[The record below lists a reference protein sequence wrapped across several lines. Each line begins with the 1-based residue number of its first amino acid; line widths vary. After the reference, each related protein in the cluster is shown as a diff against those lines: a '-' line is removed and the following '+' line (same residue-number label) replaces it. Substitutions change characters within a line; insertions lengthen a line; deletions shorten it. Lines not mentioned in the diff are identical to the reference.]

1 MNLTKSRL
9 DQGRLTK
16 FRLGR
21 LKVPLVTP
29 FKTALRSVDHV
40 DDVVVEL
47 ELDNGMI
54 GYGSAPATAVI
65 TGDTHASIMAAIRD
79 FIWPA
84 ILGKHIRDL
93 NDICQLID
101 KAMIHNS
108 SAKAAVE
115 IAIYDLWSQS
125 LGLPLY
131 QALGGGISQLHTDIT
146 ISVNHPD
153 EMVSDAIKAVDL
165 GYDTLKLKVGK
176 DLQLD
181 IDRIGAVAKAVGP
194 DIRLRLDANQGWS
207 AKQCIQAISAM
218 NRAGIEFELIE
229 QPVAADDISGLKHC
243 TEQLHTPVMADE
255 TAFSFAQSLHLMQN
269 QGCDIINIKLMKAGG
284 ISKAL
289 HIADAATAF
298 RMPCMMGCMLES
310 SIGVAAAAHVAASRH
325 QVITKIDLDSPS
337 LCQFNPVA
345 GSVEFHDAAISLN
358 QSPGLGIESIQ
369 SLTYL

>member
-1 MNLTKSRL
+1 MKLSKLRL
-9 DQGRLTK
+9 A
-16 FRLGR
+16 R

-40 DDVVVEL
+40 DDIVVEIAM
-47 ELDNGMI
+47 DNGMV
-54 GYGSAPATAVI
+54 GFGSAPATAVI
-65 TGDTHASIMAAIRD
+65 TGDTHASMVSAIER

-84 ILGKHIRDL
+84 IAGKNIRDL
-93 NDICQLID
+93 NEICRLID
-101 KAMIHNS
+101 KSMIHNS

-125 LGLPLY
+125 LGVPLY
-131 QALGGGISQLHTDIT
+131 QALGGGIAKLKTDIT
-146 ISVNHPD
+146 ISVNSPD
-153 EMVSDAIKAVDL
+153 EMVADAIKAVDL

-181 IDRIGAVAKAVGP
+181 IDRIDAVAKAVGP

-229 QPVAADDISGLKHC
+229 QPVAAEDISGLKHC

-255 TAFSFAQSLHLMQN
+255 TAFSFAQSLQLMQN

-289 HIADAATAF
+289 NIADAAAVY
-298 RMPCMMGCMLES
+298 RLPCMMGCMLES
-310 SIGVAAAAHVAASRH
+310 SIGVAAAAHLAASRY
-325 QVITKIDLDSPS
+325 QVIEKIDLDAPT
-337 LCQFNPVA
+337 LCQFNPVV
-345 GSVEFHDAAISLN
+345 GSVAFNDATITLN

-369 SLTYL
+369 SLAYL